1 MFYLSLVDKVNLSAS
16 IQDIPNLDQL
26 LDTLGFTEW
35 EIIVS
40 TFALPSISFVGLVLC
55 ALSAWIFFQP
65 KFKDPVFF
73 YYRLLC
79 IVYIIHLAHY
89 IPRGLLFTPRY
100 FPQINTF
107 FTSIYLIYYSF
118 ISVFLFHF
126 EETLQIAILLTRMK
140 IFSPY
145 VKKHFAALPRNV
157 SIAFFLTCLVI
168 EIPAAFLYK
177 INALGVYSYHD
188 STVQQTATLYYYAV
202 SDFGQTLFG
211 KSLIAFSFYFLNL
224 ILSIVVGVAL
234 NIMSLLKY
242 KSYVKE
248 RHKKE
253 KTFNPGVQM
262 PHGSNGGIKAQS

>member
-1 MFYLSLVDKVNLSAS
+1 MDNLSSINAGNASAS

-35 EIIVS
+35 EIITS
-40 TFALPSISFVGLVLC
+40 TFVLPSISFVGLVLC

-100 FPQINTF
+100 FPQINTY

-126 EETLQIAILLTRMK
+126 EETLQIGILLTRMK

-157 SIAFFLTCLVI
+157 SIAFFLTCLFI
-168 EIPAAFLYK
+168 ETPAAFLYK
-177 INALGVYSYHD
+177 INALGVYSYQD
-188 STVQQTATLYYYAV
+188 KTEQQTATFYYYAV

-211 KSLIAFSFYFLNL
+211 KSLIAFSFF
-224 ILSIVVGVAL
+224 S
-234 NIMSLLKY
+234 
-242 KSYVKE
+242 
-248 RHKKE
+248 
-253 KTFNPGVQM
+253 
-262 PHGSNGGIKAQS
+262 